1 MSAMHIVTAVI
12 AVGLHV
18 YLIVALLK
26 PEDFS

>member
-12 AVGLHV
+12 AIGLLV
-18 YLIVALLK
+18 YLIAALLK